1 MSEKTFGFIGC
12 GNMGGALATAACKS
26 GVGRVLLANRTQ
38 AKAEALAA
46 RLEGMGAAVAVAE
59 NAGVAEEADYIFLGV
74 KPQMMADMLGS
85 IAPVLAARARA
96 GRRFVLVTM
105 AAGLTVARIR
115 EMAGADYPVIRIM
128 PNTPCAIGKGMILC
142 AAHGVTEAEKTAFCE
157 GMAAAGRLD
166 WLEEHLIDAGSAVSG
181 CGPAFAYLFMEALA
195 DGAVECG
202 LPRAKAL
209 EYAAQTLAGA
219 AGLVLESGQHPG
231 ALKDAVC
238 SPGGSTIVGVQTLEN
253 HGFRGAAMDC
263 VIDTYKKNK
272 ELGK

>member
-202 LPRAKAL
+202 LPRA
-209 EYAAQTLAGA
+209 
-219 AGLVLESGQHPG
+219 
-231 ALKDAVC
+231 
-238 SPGGSTIVGVQTLEN
+238 
-253 HGFRGAAMDC
+253 
-263 VIDTYKKNK
+263 
-272 ELGK
+272 

>member
-59 NAGVAEEADYIFLGV
+59 NPGVAEEADYIFLGV
-74 KPQMMADMLGS
+74 KPQMMADMLES
-85 IAPVLAARARA
+85 IAPVLAARARD

-105 AAGLTVARIR
+105 AAGLTIARIR

-181 CGPAFAYLFMEALA
+181 PAFAYLFMEALA

-238 SPGGSTIVGVQTLEN
+238 SPGGSTIAGVHALED
-253 HGFRGAAMDC
+253 GAFRATAIHAVVAAYEK
-263 VIDTYKKNK
+263 TRA
-272 ELGK
+272 LGKG

>member
-12 GNMGGALATAACKS
+12 GNMGGAMATAACKS

-157 GMAAAGRLD
+157 GLAAKVGVGAVPGSSFFR
-166 WLEEHLIDAGSAVSG
+166 EPVNHLIRMH
-181 CGPAFAYLFMEALA
+181 FAKNDETLNEALN
-195 DGAVECG
+195 
-202 LPRAKAL
+202 RL
-209 EYAAQTLAGA
+209 EAM
-219 AGLVLESGQHPG
+219 HI
-231 ALKDAVC
+231 LK
-238 SPGGSTIVGVQTLEN
+238 
-253 HGFRGAAMDC
+253 
-263 VIDTYKKNK
+263 K
-272 ELGK
+272 

>member
-74 KPQMMADMLGS
+74 KPQMMADMLES

-128 PNTPCAIGKGMILC
+128 PNTPAP
-142 AAHGVTEAEKTAFCE
+142 
-157 GMAAAGRLD
+157 
-166 WLEEHLIDAGSAVSG
+166 SA
-181 CGPAFAYLFMEALA
+181 
-195 DGAVECG
+195 
-202 LPRAKAL
+202 RA
-209 EYAAQTLAGA
+209 
-219 AGLVLESGQHPG
+219 
-231 ALKDAVC
+231 
-238 SPGGSTIVGVQTLEN
+238 
-253 HGFRGAAMDC
+253 
-263 VIDTYKKNK
+263 
-272 ELGK
+272 